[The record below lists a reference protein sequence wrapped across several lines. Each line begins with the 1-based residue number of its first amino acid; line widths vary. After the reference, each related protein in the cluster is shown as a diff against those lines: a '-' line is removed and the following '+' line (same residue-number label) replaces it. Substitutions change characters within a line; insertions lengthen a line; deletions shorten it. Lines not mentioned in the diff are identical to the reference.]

1 MSNEPYKSRLLNF
14 INRQTIR
21 WQDKLG
27 MTVRTLRSTT
37 EMGIQLLL
45 YPFYVMLQTGRTLRQ
60 RLESKVQS
68 PLFLS
73 EAKSSHTESSLTTA
87 SVPLEEVLNLVEP
100 WLEARENSDNITTN
114 TIDILPVDG
123 AEQCADLWQSTPSL
137 PPKKQ
142 SQVTASQLDNLATQV
157 TPVVPCSSQLIR
169 GVASVLASREIVL
182 VDRHNRILNILNPRQ
197 QQILKQYLAKR
208 HQKPGLLITTT
219 RKILANLPQ
228 ISKKNSAK
236 TAPIKFI
243 WQMLDWLQ
251 TSPIATRINLFGESK
266 STSYSPVLPSSNPV
280 VSPGKFLTSLDNKL
294 ADLETKSFLSTSV
307 ASDRIDFYSQ
317 NQDDLNSNPFKIR
330 AIIKA
335 AIDYFFIKNNS
346 KAKNKIKGSSR
357 FNLPNSNPSIP
368 LESKTAS
375 SYLPGETP
383 KLNLSSA
390 KEENSWLSWN
400 DIFSNTISSTI
411 QPRSTQQDNNIQAQ
425 ESANISCSNNLETQ
439 LDTASDLLETKAT
452 TVGYEKHP
460 LVRILELLDGI
471 IVWLE
476 EKLVKIWRRLK

>member
-27 MTVRTLRSTT
+27 MTVRRLRSTT

-45 YPFYVMLQTGRTLRQ
+45 YPFYVMLQTGRTLRE

-73 EAKSSHTESSLTTA
+73 EARSSHTESSLTTA

-100 WLEARENSDNITTN
+100 WLQARENSDNIATN
-114 TIDILPVDG
+114 TVDILPVDR

-142 SQVTASQLDNLATQV
+142 SQVTDSQLDNLATQV
-157 TPVVPCSSQLIR
+157 TPVVPRSSQLIR

-208 HQKPGLLITTT
+208 HQQPGLLITTT

-228 ISKKNSAK
+228 ISQKNSAK
-236 TAPIKFI
+236 TTPIKFI
-243 WQMLDWLQ
+243 WQMLDWVQ
-251 TSPIATRINLFGESK
+251 TSPIATKVNLFGESK
-266 STSYSPVLPSSNPV
+266 LASYSPVLPSSNPV
-280 VSPGKFLTSLDNKL
+280 LYKGKFLTSLDNKV

-307 ASDRIDFYSQ
+307 PFDDLDRDFAQ
-317 NQDDLNSNPFKIR
+317 NQAYLDSNPFKFR

-335 AIDYFFIKNNS
+335 AID
-346 KAKNKIKGSSR
+346 
-357 FNLPNSNPSIP
+357 
-368 LESKTAS
+368 
-375 SYLPGETP
+375 
-383 KLNLSSA
+383 
-390 KEENSWLSWN
+390 
-400 DIFSNTISSTI
+400 
-411 QPRSTQQDNNIQAQ
+411 
-425 ESANISCSNNLETQ
+425 
-439 LDTASDLLETKAT
+439 
-452 TVGYEKHP
+452 
-460 LVRILELLDGI
+460 
-471 IVWLE
+471 
-476 EKLVKIWRRLK
+476 